1 MRNFARACALAVLA
15 ATTTAGGPRAATVA
29 APAPHVNTLTIDF
42 LECYSSGHGKLVCQY
57 SVSGGSGTVSMHWSP
72 TPIWGGSATG
82 SRAIIPCTPYQN
94 VSISLTVTDTGGGSD
109 FEATTAICGA
119 PL

>member
-15 ATTTAGGPRAATVA
+15 ATTTAGGPRAATA
-29 APAPHVNTLTIDF
+29 APAPRVNTLTIDF
-42 LECYSSGHGKLVCQY
+42 LDCYSSAPGKLLCNY
-57 SVSGGSGTVSMHWSP
+57 SISGGSGTVTTHWSP
-72 TPIWGGSATG
+72 TPTSGGSATG
-82 SRAIIPCTPYQN
+82 TRAVIPCTPYQN
-94 VSISLTVTDTGGGSD
+94 VSVSLTVTDTGGGSD